1 MSEARRKRPRLTPAR
16 RRALL
21 QTLGVVVAV
30 GLLLWGADALAR
42 AGAQTLLERNIQ
54 DATGVEVTPEVEVQG
69 FFFVPQV
76 IRGAYS
82 EVKVT
87 TQGITSG
94 PLRID
99 HVESQLFDVRVP
111 FHDVLVRDIR
121 RVGIGRSV
129 ETFDLT
135 YPDLNAYFVA
145 TGRPL
150 TLASGSDGTVTLSGD
165 VTVLNRKVPVSAD
178 VTLWVEDDVLRM
190 SPKKLNAG
198 SAALDT
204 VSRLL
209 LRQRLTLT
217 IPLGTLP
224 FGHRLTGVQADADGV
239 HITTEGTGILL
250 EP

>member
-1 MSEARRKRPRLTPAR
+1 MSEARWKRPRLTPAR

-30 GLLLWGADALAR
+30 GLLLWGADTVAR
-42 AGAQTLLERNIQ
+42 RGAETLLERNIQ
-54 DATGVEVTPEVEVQG
+54 DATGVEVNPKVDVRG
-69 FFFVPQV
+69 FFFVPRV

-82 EVKVT
+82 EVHVT
-87 TQGITSG
+87 TEGITSG

-99 HVESQLFDVRVP
+99 HLESELFDVRVP

-129 ETFDLT
+129 ETFDLS
-135 YPDLNAYFVA
+135 YPDLNAYFEA

-150 TLASGSDGTVTLSGD
+150 TLAPGSDGAVTLSGN

-190 SPKKLNAG
+190 SPKNLTAG
-198 SAALDT
+198 AAALDT

-224 FGHRLTGVQADADGV
+224 FGHRLTGVQADDNGV
-239 HITTEGTGILL
+239 HITTEGSGILL

>member
-54 DATGVEVTPEVEVQG
+54 DATGVEVTPEVGVQG

-135 YPDLNAYFVA
+135 YPDLNAYFAA

-239 HITTEGTGILL
+239 HITTEGSGILL

>member
-1 MSEARRKRPRLTPAR
+1 MSESRRNRPRLTPAR

-30 GLLLWGADALAR
+30 GLLLWGADTLAR
-42 AGAQTLLERNIQ
+42 NGAQTLLERNIQ
-54 DATGVEVTPEVEVQG
+54 DATGVQDTPEVEVQG

-76 IRGAYS
+76 IRGVYS
-82 EVKVT
+82 EVHVT

-94 PLRID
+94 PLHID
-99 HVESQLFDVRVP
+99 RVESQLFDVRVP

-129 ETFDLT
+129 EIFDLT
-135 YPDLNAYFVA
+135 YPDLNAYFAA

-150 TLASGSDGTVTLSGD
+150 TLEPGSDGTVTLSGD
-165 VTVLNRKVPVSAD
+165 VTVVNRKVPVSAD
-178 VTLWVEDDVLRM
+178 VTLWVQDDVLRM
-190 SPKKLNAG
+190 SPKNLNAG

-204 VSRLL
+204 LSRLL

-239 HITTEGTGILL
+239 HITTEGSGILL